1 MGNNDMKERLKKI
14 VDEISR
20 IEVPV
25 GLADRISRPLCKN
38 LYLLSEIIDELPEDK
53 EETTQEEAEGNG

>member
-53 EETTQEEAEGNG
+53 EETTQEEAEENG

>member
-53 EETTQEEAEGNG
+53 EEATQEEAEENG